1 MTTEYNDKA
10 YRSQDVIQKN
20 KTYDINELMRD
31 QVFWWINSRRMYHK
45 VLQSDMSMG
54 NLLKTTITGSGKG
67 KRYEILGKNIIQFY
81 KVYGPGIEL
90 LKNN

>member
-1 MTTEYNDKA
+1 
-10 YRSQDVIQKN
+10 
-20 KTYDINELMRD
+20 
-31 QVFWWINSRRMYHK
+31 MYHK